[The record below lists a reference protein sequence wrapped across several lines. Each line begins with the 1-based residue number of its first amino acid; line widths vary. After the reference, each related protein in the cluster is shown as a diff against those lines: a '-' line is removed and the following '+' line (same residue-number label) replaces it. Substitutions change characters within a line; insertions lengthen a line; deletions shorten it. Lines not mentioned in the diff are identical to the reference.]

1 MTDLIGITGRAGSG
15 KSTAADVLLKAG
27 WARVKFADP
36 LKNMLRAIGLSDRH
50 IEGDL
55 KEVPC
60 DLLQGKTPRWAMQS
74 LGTEWGRQCIGEG
87 LWLDLARREIA
98 LTIAQG
104 VPVVVDDVRFENEAQ
119 LIRDLGGTILQI
131 TRGNAETPSHAS
143 EADLAGDIVY
153 RNNGTRAELQ
163 GFIRYVWLMSGE

>member
-60 DLLQGKTPRWAMQS
+60 DLLQGKTPRWAMQR
-74 LGTEWGRQCIGEG
+74 LGTEWGRQCIGESF
-87 LWLDLARREIA
+87 WLDLARREIA

-143 EADLAGDIVY
+143 EADLTGDIVY
-153 RNNGTRAELQ
+153 RNNGTRAELE
-163 GFIRYVWLMSGE
+163 GFVRYVWLMSGE